1 MVLLDQN
8 DENNPESS
16 DNQELSN
23 ETTTDKEISSA

>member
-16 DNQELSN
+16 DNRELSN
-23 ETTTDKEISSA
+23 ETTDKEISSS